1 MKNIKIREFFST
13 LKIYNLHIDRIKI
26 TFSFIPVKSPKPTLE
41 LQVTIVPLGCTAL
54 SQEHF
59 FPCLLARKHSLTTT
73 NAVPTLSHAN
83 S

>member
-1 MKNIKIREFFST
+1 MKNIKIRELFST

-26 TFSFIPVKSPKPTLE
+26 TISFIPVTRPKLTLE

-59 FPCLLARKHSLTTT
+59 FSLPSCQKT
-73 NAVPTLSHAN
+73 
-83 S
+83 